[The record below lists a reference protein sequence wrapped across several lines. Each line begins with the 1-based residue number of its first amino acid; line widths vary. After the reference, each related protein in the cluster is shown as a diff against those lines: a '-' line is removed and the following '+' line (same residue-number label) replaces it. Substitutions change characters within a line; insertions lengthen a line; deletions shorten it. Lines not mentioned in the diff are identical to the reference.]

1 MIAVDDRGRWTG
13 AFISRA
19 DEDRQQ
25 ASDGLTT
32 TIAAR
37 VAAGLHTLECARIR
51 GDSGARVAP
60 HRHRVGHEALLVLTG
75 ILDLQID
82 GSTVRL
88 HAGDFAS
95 VPPEVIHSY
104 QLRVDGT
111 SMAAWT
117 VGARPPHVAD
127 AHPSGNDMATD
138 TVSCDAAS
146 SNVAP
151 VPRTLPD
158 AAVSYVLA
166 HGGGEHLAAGRQVF
180 SFLAHQRAT
189 NGRFISV
196 ATAGLT
202 DGRIPLHFHR
212 RHSETFLC
220 VNGPMSMWIDDA
232 VHRLDAGD
240 LVHVPPGVVHAYQ
253 LHTADARFV
262 GVLVPGL
269 FEPFFRALCVP
280 WSNAVPPAEPV
291 PSRIV
296 DLLGREDLDVSFVG

>member
-1 MIAVDDRGRWTG
+1 MIVVADRGRW
-13 AFISRA
+13 SRA
-19 DEDRQQ
+19 FVSRAGEGEPRT
-25 ASDGLTT
+25 SGGVTT

-82 GSTVRL
+82 GADVRL

-95 VPPEVIHSY
+95 VPPDVVHGCR
-104 QLRVDGT
+104 LRVDGT
-111 SMAAWT
+111 SVVAWT
-117 VGARPPHVAD
+117 VRARAPYAAD
-127 AHPSGNDMATD
+127 AQSPGNDVAAD
-138 TVSCDAAS
+138 TVSCDVVPS
-146 SNVAP
+146 SVAP
-151 VPRTLPD
+151 VPRALPD
-158 AAVSYVLA
+158 AAMSYVLA
-166 HGGGEHLAAGRQVF
+166 RGAGEHLAAGRQVF

-202 DGRIPLHFHR
+202 DGPIPPHFHR

-220 VNGPMSMWIDDA
+220 LNGPMTMWIDGTA
-232 VHRLDAGD
+232 HRIRPGD

-253 LHTADARFV
+253 LHAADARFV

-280 WSNAVPPAEPV
+280 WSNAAPPVEPV

-296 DLLGREDLDVSFVG
+296 DLRDREDLDVSFVG